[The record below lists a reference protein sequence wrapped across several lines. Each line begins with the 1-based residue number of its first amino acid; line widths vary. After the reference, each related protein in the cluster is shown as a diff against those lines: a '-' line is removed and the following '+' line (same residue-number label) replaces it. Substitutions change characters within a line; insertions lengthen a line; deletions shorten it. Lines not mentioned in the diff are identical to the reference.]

1 MNKPNLITQL
11 FDVGCIK
18 FGDFTMVSGLSS
30 PIYIDLRLI
39 MAQPTL
45 LKQVAL
51 SYSGLIHNLVFDHL
65 AAVPYAALPIGT
77 ALSLQINKPLIYPR
91 KEVKKHGAKQ
101 AVEGVFSPL
110 DKAIIIEDLVTKGGS
125 VLGAIQILEEAGLTI
140 TDVAVLIDREQGGR
154 ERLLDRGYALHAH
167 FTLSEVVRLLHDNKR
182 ISKDE
187 ASTVINSI

>member
-125 VLGAIQILEEAGLTI
+125 VLGAIQILEEAGFKQIRFIEWIKTNPVPLNSSRNYLTNARE
-140 TDVAVLIDREQGGR
+140 VA
-154 ERLLDRGYALHAH
+154 LLGVKTSRPC
-167 FTLSEVVRLLHDNKR
+167 
-182 ISKDE
+182 
-187 ASTVINSI
+187 